1 MTGICTWRRRALVAA
16 LLLALTLP
24 GTALAH
30 ASIDV
35 GDGRYVLELGFRDE
49 PAYLGLPNAV
59 YLKAQEYA
67 TGGTRPV
74 DGLAATLTVEVSK
87 DGETMTVPLAP
98 TGEGEYEGVFVPT
111 ATGDYTFRIFGTIGD
126 AEVDE
131 SVSSG
136 PNTFAS
142 IAPLSAIEFPVP
154 RPDPGQAQAEAAE
167 VAAAAS
173 MARTLAMAGIAAGMV
188 GAILG
193 AFALARAGRTPRPA
207 VAAPAASESAV
218 TQPSGKLIR

>member
-1 MTGICTWRRRALVAA
+1 M
-16 LLLALTLP
+16 LLALTLP

-59 YLKAQEYA
+59 YLKAEEYA
-67 TGGTRPV
+67 TGGTQPV
-74 DGLAATLTVEVSK
+74 DGLAATLTAEVSK
-87 DGETMTVPLAP
+87 DGETMTVPLVP
-98 TGEGEYEGVFVPT
+98 LGEGEYEGVFVPT

-126 AEVDE
+126 AEIDE

-154 RPDPGQAQAEAAE
+154 RSDPGQVQAEAAQ
-167 VAAAAS
+167 AADAAS
-173 MARTLAMAGIAAGMV
+173 MARTLGMAGIAV
-188 GAILG
+188 GVIGVILG
-193 AFALARAGRTPRPA
+193 ALALARAGRGPRPA
-207 VAAPAASESAV
+207 ASGSAAPEPVVAE
-218 TQPSGKLIR
+218 PSGKLIR

>member
-1 MTGICTWRRRALVAA
+1 M
-16 LLLALTLP
+16 LLALTLP

-59 YLKAQEYA
+59 YLKAEEYA
-67 TGGTRPV
+67 TGGTEPV
-74 DGLAATLTVEVSK
+74 DGLAATLIAEVSK

-98 TGEGEYEGVFVPT
+98 MGGGEYEGVFVPT

-126 AEVDE
+126 AEIDE
-131 SVSSG
+131 SVISG
-136 PNTFAS
+136 PNTFAP
-142 IAPLSAIEFPVP
+142 IQPLSAIEFPVP
-154 RPDPGQAQAEAAE
+154 RPDVGQVQAEAAE
-167 VAAAAS
+167 AEAAAS
-173 MARTLAMAGIAAGMV
+173 MARTLAMAGIAAGVV

-193 AFALARAGRTPRPA
+193 ALALARAGRTPRL
-207 VAAPAASESAV
+207 VASASAASEPVA
-218 TQPSGKLIR
+218 TQPPGKLIR

>member
-1 MTGICTWRRRALVAA
+1 MTGTWTWRCRALAAA

-59 YLKAQEYA
+59 YLKAEEYA
-67 TGGTRPV
+67 TGGTEPV
-74 DGLAATLTVEVSK
+74 DGLAATLTAEVSK
-87 DGETMTVPLAP
+87 DGETMTVPLVP
-98 TGEGEYEGVFVPT
+98 MGEGEYEGVFVPT

-126 AEVDE
+126 AEIDE
-131 SVSSG
+131 SVTSG
-136 PNTFAS
+136 PNTFAT
-142 IAPLSAIEFPVP
+142 IEPLNTIEFPVP

-167 VAAAAS
+167 AEAAAS
-173 MARTLAMAGIAAGMV
+173 LARTLAMVGIAAGV
-188 GAILG
+188 IGAILG
-193 AFALARAGRTPRPA
+193 ALALARAGRAPRPA
-207 VAAPAASESAV
+207 ASGSAAPEPVAAE
-218 TQPSGKLIR
+218 PSGNFVR